1 MSIPA
6 SVKRLAAEP
15 PSQPAVADGAQAP
28 TYSSLRLLVS
38 PGRLRYVPDQSL
50 LTGEVRSLIGSET
63 PLGTVDVTPRAWRH
77 AVECYTGVEPKDTP
91 AMGESIA
98 GYAIAALETD
108 YELTTLPPLLPN
120 SILISNQWEFERPL
134 RMGETLHAS
143 YHLVDINERFGG
155 RFGYSIDFRADVV
168 YRDAEGNVV
177 ARSGRT
183 MTQYDPAEARSEEG
197 GG

>member
-1 MSIPA
+1 
-6 SVKRLAAEP
+6 
-15 PSQPAVADGAQAP
+15 
-28 TYSSLRLLVS
+28 
-38 PGRLRYVPDQSL
+38 VPEQSL
-50 LTGEVRSLIGSET
+50 LTDDVRALVGQET
-63 PLGTVDVTPRAWRH
+63 PLGTVEVTPRSWRH
-77 AVECYTGVEPKDTP
+77 AVEVYTGVEPKEAP
-91 AMGESIA
+91 AAGEPVS

-108 YELTTLPPLLPN
+108 YELTELPVLLPN

-168 YRDAEGNVV
+168 YRDSAGNVV

-183 MTQYDPAEARSEEG
+183 MTQYDPADAIARDTAE
-197 GG
+197 